1 MALSIFVLSY
11 CDRRDT
17 LANLCEKITGDAA
30 LFSMFRVAGAPA
42 PCPFDGG
49 PPFSFTYSRGAGAA
63 DCRVP
68 ESRAEPCT
76 DASRLLLR
84 YQACPDVRGTES
96 AVEELE
102 CLGSWRDGSVR
113 YFVGR
118 LEHRL
123 AHSDE
128 DRYRCFVYE
137 RLSGPGDAVSFN
149 VAQSGDAT
157 CSGLLSAS
165 EGSRTMRLTNTGG
178 DRGAWTSRCEFPV
191 WVTEQPQWLSLDHA
205 RSYRFSAR
213 NAAATPASASPTGLP
228 DQQQLQQPP
237 HETFFAVAHIT
248 AGCRSGYVCLA
259 LYRRDSHV
267 IELQESETWS
277 TAPEDAC
284 QPPNFIS
291 RQLPFFT
298 LITPSPRRQPC
309 PRWGVYAVV
318 PNGGA
323 GSPCGAL
330 PTMAVGCDQPDL
342 MQFLPAPCPEVRSDA
357 SSSEYLPRSSLTKR
371 PNDARDRRASK
382 GIQ

>member
-1 MALSIFVLSY
+1 TGAPCVSAY

-76 DASRLLLR
+76 DPSRLLLR

-178 DRGAWTSRCEFPV
+178 DRGALTSRCEFPV

-213 NAAATPASASPTGLP
+213 NG
-228 DQQQLQQPP
+228 
-237 HETFFAVAHIT
+237 
-248 AGCRSGYVCLA
+248 
-259 LYRRDSHV
+259 
-267 IELQESETWS
+267 
-277 TAPEDAC
+277 
-284 QPPNFIS
+284 
-291 RQLPFFT
+291 T
-298 LITPSPRRQPC
+298 L
-309 PRWGVYAVV
+309 
-318 PNGGA
+318 
-323 GSPCGAL
+323 
-330 PTMAVGCDQPDL
+330 
-342 MQFLPAPCPEVRSDA
+342 
-357 SSSEYLPRSSLTKR
+357 
-371 PNDARDRRASK
+371 
-382 GIQ
+382 

>member
-1 MALSIFVLSY
+1 MHLLFGAAEAY

-165 EGSRTMRLTNTGG
+165 EGSRTMRLTNSG
-178 DRGAWTSRCEFPV
+178 DRGAWTSRCEFPA

-213 NAAATPASASPTGLP
+213 NGTLRVWSGEALEKRLVCHALPPAPRLQSPPAAPAAPTTGAPPPPPPPTPAATPASASPTGLP

-237 HETFFAVAHIT
+237 HETFYAIAHIT

-267 IELQESETWS
+267 IELQESVQSGGGVGGVVKSERANNAAAVSITQLRS
-277 TAPEDAC
+277 AERAP
-284 QPPNFIS
+284 QP
-291 RQLPFFT
+291 
-298 LITPSPRRQPC
+298 
-309 PRWGVYAVV
+309 
-318 PNGGA
+318 
-323 GSPCGAL
+323 
-330 PTMAVGCDQPDL
+330 
-342 MQFLPAPCPEVRSDA
+342 
-357 SSSEYLPRSSLTKR
+357 
-371 PNDARDRRASK
+371 
-382 GIQ
+382 